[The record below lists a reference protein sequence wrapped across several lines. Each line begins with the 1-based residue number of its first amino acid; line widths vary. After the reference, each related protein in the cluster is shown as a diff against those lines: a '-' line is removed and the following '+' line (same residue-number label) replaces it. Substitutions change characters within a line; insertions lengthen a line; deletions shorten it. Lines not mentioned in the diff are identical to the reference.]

1 MRGSEPCRP
10 NDMSSFEER
19 FYLGQASAWRRLWR
33 DLRLAAYL
41 LGSVW
46 WWLAVGARVRRRY
59 RAAERRGEVFRL
71 ETLERGGG

>member
-1 MRGSEPCRP
+1 MRASEPSRP
-10 NDMSSFEER
+10 NEMSSFEER
-19 FYLGQASAWRRLWR
+19 FYLGQASAWSRLRR

-41 LGSVW
+41 LGSAW
-46 WWLAVGARVRRRY
+46 WWLVVGARVRRRY